1 MSGCRPRGP
10 PGQCGMLAQRGGAP
24 EAAGRLRLQCAVR
37 KLMRAL
43 GIDFGEKR
51 IGVAVSDPHGRV
63 AVPLVTLV
71 RRNDRAAVAQIAEI
85 ARREA
90 IGRLVLGEPLGLDG
104 TSGPQAERVRRFGAR
119 LAAATGL
126 PLCYVDESLTSHEAA
141 ARLRAA
147 GADARRHPERID
159 ATALIARR

>member
-1 MSGCRPRGP
+1 
-10 PGQCGMLAQRGGAP
+10 
-24 EAAGRLRLQCAVR
+24 
-37 KLMRAL
+37 MRAL

-51 IGVAVSDPHGRV
+51 IGVAISDPHGRV

-119 LAAATGL
+119 LSAATGL
-126 PLCYVDESLTSHEAA
+126 PLRYVDESLTSHEAA

-147 GADARRHPERID
+147 GTDARRHPERID
-159 ATALIARR
+159 ATAAQILLQEDLDRAVPPASDDGDGGDGGDEAVRREQ